1 MKPSFP
7 NKVVFTTLVQ
17 RLKELLYWSSL
28 GNFQFFAI
36 NNRVISGIKN
46 CEIAGGKELI
56 HFLKVSSKRIR
67 YIELRLIIRIC
78 LWSKNVKKLIRVSM
92 ILH

>member
-1 MKPSFP
+1 MKPLFP

-17 RLKELLYWSSL
+17 RIKELLFGAVYAIFSSL
-28 GNFQFFAI
+28 QSI
-36 NNRVISGIKN
+36 TEEISGIKN

-67 YIELRLIIRIC
+67 YIELRLMIRIC
-78 LWSKNVKKLIRVSM
+78 
-92 ILH
+92 